1 MNEHVDPTTVAEA
14 TIGQLSSCELPV
26 ELRCAGHGLCDS
38 LPPWKAVDEA
48 SERQAG

>member
-1 MNEHVDPTTVAEA
+1 MNEHVDPAIVAEA

-26 ELRCAGHGLCDS
+26 ERRCAWHELCDS

-48 SERQAG
+48 SEGQAR